1 MMTYPTTP
9 PPRGPATRRP
19 GPLYNGVLTVAA
31 RCSVCDLDLST
42 HDSGDGPA
50 VFVILIMGILVVPL
64 ALWLEVSM
72 TPPIWVNLVVWPPVI
87 LALAMLLLRL
97 MKAILVAIHFKKLR
111 HEYNE

>member
-1 MMTYPTTP
+1 MMTDPTTP

-72 TPPIWVNLVVWPPVI
+72 TPPIWVHLVVWPPVI

>member
-1 MMTYPTTP
+1 MMTDPTTP

-64 ALWLEVSM
+64 ALGLEVSM
-72 TPPIWVNLVVWPPVI
+72 TPPIWVHLVVWPPVI